1 VRIPAGS
8 GANPVHALDW
18 RAVKDVHAIVGI
30 ATLALNAVAAAWGA
44 VAWMRSDPSIAFWY
58 LLRTAQL
65 SVVVEVVL
73 GVVLLAEGRKPP
85 DSLHYVYAIAPLV
98 IALVTEAMRGSA
110 AEKEVE
116 EVEGDVEALPRRE
129 QVLLARR
136 VVVREIGIMT
146 VGVILVVT
154 LLLRAAQSGG
164 AF

>member
-1 VRIPAGS
+1 M
-8 GANPVHALDW
+8 
-18 RAVKDVHAIVGI
+18 KDVHAIVGF
-30 ATLALNAVAAAWGA
+30 ATLAANVVAAVWGA
-44 VAWMRSDPSIAFWY
+44 VAWIRQDPSVSFWY
-58 LLRTAQL
+58 VLRVAQGF
-65 SVVVEVVL
+65 VVVEVAL
-73 GVVLLAEGRKPP
+73 GVVLLAEGRSPP
-85 DSLHYVYAIAPLV
+85 DSLHYVYAVAPLV

-110 AEKEVE
+110 ATAEIEALGEVDPE
-116 EVEGDVEALPRRE
+116 TLPRRD

>member
-1 VRIPAGS
+1 M
-8 GANPVHALDW
+8 
-18 RAVKDVHAIVGI
+18 KDVHAIVGI
-30 ATLALNAVAAAWGA
+30 ATLFLNVAAALWGG
-44 VAWMRSDPSIAFWY
+44 VAWMRADPSVSFWY
-58 LLRTAQL
+58 VLRVAQL

-73 GVVLLAEGRKPP
+73 GLVLLAEGRKPP
-85 DSLHYVYAIAPLV
+85 DNLHYVYAVAPLV

-110 AEKEVE
+110 AAHELDA
-116 EVEGDVEALPRRE
+116 VEGDPELLSRRE

-146 VGVILVVT
+146 VGVILIVT